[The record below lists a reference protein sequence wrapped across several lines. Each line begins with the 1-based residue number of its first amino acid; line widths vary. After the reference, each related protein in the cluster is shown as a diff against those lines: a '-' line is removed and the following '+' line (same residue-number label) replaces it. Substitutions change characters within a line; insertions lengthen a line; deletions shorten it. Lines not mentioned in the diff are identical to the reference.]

1 MQAKAYTYRNVFEL
15 RYGCWFS
22 FSSSLLASTSTLR
35 FFHHHV
41 CAFLL
46 GGDMLLLDDSSH
58 ECSFGKHTRGQ
69 NYFRSNR
76 VISKGIMCVCASI
89 VVSQS
94 SSLGSGRKRKRER
107 ERSRFRFVFPSLLA
121 PSCCWHAKKHGSQGQ
136 IVARVRIYL
145 ENYFGSTRQDKGI
158 NQSSSAKKL
167 NGPSCGM
174 FVVIVA
180 VLDLAACCAAA
191 LAFERMRLAVAVL

>member
-58 ECSFGKHTRGQ
+58 ECSFGKQTRGQ
-69 NYFRSNR
+69 NYLRSNR

-107 ERSRFRFVFPSLLA
+107 ERSRFRFVFSSLLA
-121 PSCCWHAKKHGSQGQ
+121 PSCCRHAKNTDPKAKLLPACVSIWKTTLVPPDKTKESINRQVQ
-136 IVARVRIYL
+136 KSSMAPRVACLSLLSPSWTWRLVVPRHW
-145 ENYFGSTRQDKGI
+145 R
-158 NQSSSAKKL
+158 SS
-167 NGPSCGM
+167 
-174 FVVIVA
+174 
-180 VLDLAACCAAA
+180 
-191 LAFERMRLAVAVL
+191 E